1 MYFKICFKWI
11 ITTPWKTIL
20 DAGCINKHTHVP
32 YASISYNHIKPLK
45 DKYIVINIILRGWVR
60 KKAIHVFFSFASSQA
75 FGTSCFNLFVNITF
89 AFTYVAINSMK
100 PAISRISITE
110 RSFFF
115 LLRVLLEFFFFWF
128 CMWVVWQKFY
138 WAVAI
143 HMTTHPIVSPWQ
155 TKVWITSKFTLMN
168 WWVLLELLRKIQIK
182 VYSQDQKWFENKCI
196 IKDHPNTSSCKE
208 ANWSKLYIQ

>member
-100 PAISRISITE
+100 PAISRISITD

-115 LLRVLLEFFFFWF
+115 LLRVLLEFFFFF
-128 CMWVVWQKFY
+128 LILYVSC
-138 WAVAI
+138 VAKI
-143 HMTTHPIVSPWQ
+143 LLSCCNTHDYSPHSESMTNQS
-155 TKVWITSKFTLMN
+155 MDN
-168 WWVLLELLRKIQIK
+168 IK
-182 VYSQDQKWFENKCI
+182 VHLDELVSFI
-196 IKDHPNTSSCKE
+196 GVT
-208 ANWSKLYIQ
+208 